1 MIVENARP
9 GQDHEDSR
17 PRSSRSHSHQPH
29 HSHSHRTTSTTTT
42 TTTTTTTRMLYG
54 LWALLASS
62 SFSHALWQSPPP
74 ILPTLARSRGRA
86 TTIATSVATATPPS
100 RHVAQH
106 SVSGVS
112 GSHRCC
118 SLSLAAL
125 RMRWDEGGDE
135 NHDNPVP
142 EMFDEAQASSSSVL
156 SSSSVSVS
164 SSTSQLTK
172 IPRSIEPRVFPQ
184 RWVQLA
190 YLSLLALL
198 SDWIC
203 FSVAAT
209 PDVFEQAF
217 AGHSAASLIDM
228 FLFTNVASCFV
239 VTDVVAKIGLQRAV
253 QAAALLMAL
262 GCWCRSGLSFLPM
275 LPGAAHLMT
284 WPVVVLGT
292 ILVGAAQP
300 FFQCTPPLLSAQWF
314 RADERATSTAVALN
328 FNQIGI
334 ATAFLVGG
342 SMVTDRQGLER
353 YFGLIA
359 VLATLTAVGTLL
371 QFQNE
376 PPVPPSASEL
386 EKKLAGRQQ
395 EPPFL
400 QSVQAFFRKRGFSQ
414 ALAAFVC
421 SISITNIVGAFL
433 EEVLERGGI
442 TTQFQ
447 IDLAGAGFELAIL
460 VGGILIG
467 GYVDQTK
474 EYKKVTLWCLIA
486 TCLLV
491 IPLGLTEHAIGKE
504 PLLLLLS
511 LLGLG
516 MAAGPIQPINAEL
529 AVDVTYPGDET
540 AVESVQQIGGNL
552 ISALLVPLA
561 ELAST
566 RDYQLLPNIQWA
578 ASDIRGDVVLLL
590 TIAMLTIGY
599 FSGFDA
605 PLSRSEADE
614 SDEDDASQQGLPLN
628 AQHAVPDTA
637 DATTTTTT
645 TTTRMSSETTS

>member
-1 MIVENARP
+1 
-9 GQDHEDSR
+9 
-17 PRSSRSHSHQPH
+17 
-29 HSHSHRTTSTTTT
+29 
-42 TTTTTTTRMLYG
+42 
-54 LWALLASS
+54 
-62 SFSHALWQSPPP
+62 
-74 ILPTLARSRGRA
+74 
-86 TTIATSVATATPPS
+86 
-100 RHVAQH
+100 
-106 SVSGVS
+106 
-112 GSHRCC
+112 
-118 SLSLAAL
+118 
-125 RMRWDEGGDE
+125 MRLGGGD
-135 NHDNPVP
+135 DNDTNDNDQ
-142 EMFDEAQASSSSVL
+142 EIAQLVE
-156 SSSSVSVS
+156 S
-164 SSTSQLTK
+164 SSTTKLTTK

-190 YLSLLALL
+190 YLSVLALL

-217 AGHSAASLIDM
+217 DGHSAASLIDM
-228 FLFTNVASCFV
+228 FLFTNVVSCFV
-239 VTDVVAKIGLQRAV
+239 VTDVVANIGLQRAV
-253 QAAALLMAL
+253 QAAAVLMAL

-284 WPVVVLGT
+284 WPFVVLGT

-342 SMVTDRQGLER
+342 SMVTDRQGLES

-359 VLATLTAVGTLL
+359 VLCSLTALGTFW

-386 EKKLAGRQQ
+386 EKKLSGRK

-400 QSVQAFFRKRGFSQ
+400 ESVQAFFRKRGFSQ

-421 SISITNIVGAFL
+421 SISITNIVGAFI

-467 GYVDQTK
+467 GYVDKTK

-486 TCLLV
+486 TCMLV

-504 PLLLLLS
+504 PLLLILS

-561 ELAST
+561 EWAST

-614 SDEDDASQQGLPLN
+614 SEEDDVSQQGQPLN
-628 AQHAVPDTA
+628 AHAVLHSTA

-645 TTTRMSSETTS
+645 TAATAAAAATRMSSDTAS